1 MAVLRT
7 TNCRAH
13 GHPEFEIA
21 FDPALVPV
29 ENDVHSFLAWLE
41 QSVAEGEHYLPGQTC
56 QVGWA
61 ITEVRSAGDDSLS
74 LWEPDMQSMPIVW
87 EQTVSRTLRDLRLQ
101 KDVVESVLSPD
112 DLSFPS
118 LLQSGLICTWLGTTT
133 GLIMERV
140 EGSGNDS
147 GWFCGCYDADH
158 DHNDAA
164 ELKCVSL
171 YEAAVC
177 YAPQIVPYLALPSGI
192 LLSVCDG
199 IPTINLNGEPLEFK
213 PGSLLA
219 TRQSGLSE

>member
-1 MAVLRT
+1 
-7 TNCRAH
+7 
-13 GHPEFEIA
+13 
-21 FDPALVPV
+21 
-29 ENDVHSFLAWLE
+29 
-41 QSVAEGEHYLPGQTC
+41 
-56 QVGWA
+56 
-61 ITEVRSAGDDSLS
+61 
-74 LWEPDMQSMPIVW
+74 MQSMPIVW

-118 LLQSGLICTWLGTTT
+118 LLQSGLICTRLGTTT

-177 YAPQIVPYLALPSGI
+177 YRAANSALPGI
-192 LLSVCDG
+192 AFRHIVERLRWHSD
-199 IPTINLNGEPLEFK
+199 NQFEW
-213 PGSLLA
+213 
-219 TRQSGLSE
+219 